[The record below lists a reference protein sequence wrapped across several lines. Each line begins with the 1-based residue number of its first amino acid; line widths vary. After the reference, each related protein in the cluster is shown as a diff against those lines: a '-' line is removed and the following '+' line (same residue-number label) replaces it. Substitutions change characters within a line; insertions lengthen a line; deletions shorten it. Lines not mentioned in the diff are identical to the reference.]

1 MDILYILNC
10 ITKCKYHHVQFIFL
24 TRPLDSWFN
33 CRSLLSPSILESH
46 LIALSGHSMYTYIHI
61 DTQNQKRE
69 NKDLKKIIKV
79 DQTTAVTCLCF
90 F

>member
-1 MDILYILNC
+1 
-10 ITKCKYHHVQFIFL
+10 
-24 TRPLDSWFN
+24 
-33 CRSLLSPSILESH
+33 
-46 LIALSGHSMYTYIHI
+46 MYTYIHI

-90 F
+90 LKKSYNFFFSTPLNVLYGWYCGHPNL